1 MNMARRHTYSGGC
14 HCGNL
19 TLRLASDRS
28 PSELGVRADG
38 CSFCAKHHARFT
50 SDPNGEVAIAVRDA
64 TLLARY
70 RFGTKTADF
79 LVCRGCGVFV
89 AAMMPEPPMAVVNVN
104 ALDRRDD
111 FLASELVIG
120 SFDGETV
127 EQRLARRRARWTPV
141 ASFLEGFDGDAPP

>member
-1 MNMARRHTYSGGC
+1 MSGKYTYSGGC

-19 TLRLASDRS
+19 ALRLASERT

-50 SDPNGEVAIAVRDA
+50 SDPSGAISIEVRDA
-64 TLLARY
+64 SLVARY

-79 LVCRGCGVFV
+79 LVCRACGVFV
-89 AAMMPEPPMAVVNVN
+89 AAMMPEPPLAVVNVH
-104 ALDRRDD
+104 ALDSRND
-111 FLASELVIG
+111 FLANELVMG

-127 EQRLARRRARWTPV
+127 EQRLARRKARWTPV
-141 ASFLEGFDGDAPP
+141 VSFVEGSDRDAPP